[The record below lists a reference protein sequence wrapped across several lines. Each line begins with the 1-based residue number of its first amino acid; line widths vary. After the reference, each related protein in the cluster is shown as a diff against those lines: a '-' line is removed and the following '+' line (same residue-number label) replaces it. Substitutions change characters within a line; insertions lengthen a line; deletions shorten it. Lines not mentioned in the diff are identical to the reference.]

1 MTNDMPELPSP
12 LPAATRRIPLAIGA
26 VLIGAVIGFAAIYGI
41 GGLKRS
47 AAGDSA
53 CRPAVDL
60 AQKLAPLAHGE
71 VAALTMATTPLQLP
85 DLAFEDADG
94 RAKKLSDWRGKIV
107 LVNLWATW
115 CVPCR
120 REMPALE
127 RLQAKLGGAA
137 FIVLPLSIDRG
148 GLPPVKRFYEEL
160 GLEALGIFV
169 DQSGAATS
177 KLATTGVP
185 TTLLIDRDGREIG
198 RLLGAA
204 EWDSPEAIALIR
216 RYLNSPSGGD
226 GAQIGSKT

>member
-1 MTNDMPELPSP
+1 MRHLDNTARRRL
-12 LPAATRRIPLAIGA
+12 LIAVATLGVAIVLAMALDRYGLSFLRLRPGEKLPLA
-26 VLIGAVIGFAAIYGI
+26 V
-41 GGLKRS
+41 S
-47 AAGDSA
+47 TPQES
-53 CRPAVDL
+53 PAPSRASFDF
-60 AQKLAPLAHGE
+60 QPLDQPRE
-71 VAALTMATTPLQLP
+71 LP
-85 DLAFEDADG
+85 DLGFVDGGG
-94 RAKKLSDWRGKIV
+94 RAASLADFRGRVV
-107 LVNLWATW
+107 LLNLWATW

-120 REMPALE
+120 REMPALD
-127 RLQAKLGGAA
+127 RLQATLGGPD

-160 GLEALGIFV
+160 GLAALGIFV

-226 GAQIGSKT
+226 GGRIGSKT

>member
-1 MTNDMPELPSP
+1 MRHIDNTARRRLLIAFAALGFAIVLALALDHYGSSFLHLRPGGP
-12 LPAATRRIPLAIGA
+12 LPLA
-26 VLIGAVIGFAAIYGI
+26 
-41 GGLKRS
+41 
-47 AAGDSA
+47 DSA
-53 CRPAVDL
+53 QQSPAPSRAAFDFQPLDRPR
-60 AQKLAPLAHGE
+60 E
-71 VAALTMATTPLQLP
+71 LP
-85 DLAFEDADG
+85 DLGFVDGDG
-94 RAKKLSDWRGKIV
+94 RAASLADFRGRVV
-107 LVNLWATW
+107 LLNLWATW

-127 RLQAKLGGAA
+127 RLQAKLGGAE

-216 RYLNSPSGGD
+216 RYLTSPSGD
-226 GAQIGSKT
+226 GAKMGSKT

>member
-1 MTNDMPELPSP
+1 MRHLDNTARRRLLIAVATLGVAIVLAMALDRYGLSFLRLRPGEKLPLAVSTPQESPAPSRASFDFQPLDQPRELPD
-12 LPAATRRIPLAIGA
+12 
-26 VLIGAVIGFAAIYGI
+26 VGF
-41 GGLKRS
+41 
-47 AAGDSA
+47 
-53 CRPAVDL
+53 V
-60 AQKLAPLAHGE
+60 
-71 VAALTMATTPLQLP
+71 
-85 DLAFEDADG
+85 DADG
-94 RAKKLSDWRGKIV
+94 RAASLADFRGRVV
-107 LVNLWATW
+107 LLNLWATW

-127 RLQAKLGGAA
+127 RLQAKLGGAE
-137 FIVLPLSIDRG
+137 FVVLPLSIDRG

-160 GLEALGIFV
+160 GLAALGIFV
-169 DQSGAATS
+169 DQSGAATG
-177 KLATTGVP
+177 KLGTAGVP